1 MAIHFIKDLSE
12 IIENTLAS
20 DLTLVADSG
29 GTKTDWCLISDESAY
44 IIETVSLH
52 PNHLISISEIA
63 FLKLLKQ
70 IASQKNIEFHF
81 FGAGCLQPN
90 NQEIIRNYFAT
101 IPFKFISVQS
111 DLIGA
116 GKALLSNTS
125 GLIGIMGTGSV
136 LCYFDGNTITKLVG
150 GFGYLLGDEGS
161 GYYFGK
167 LMIHH
172 YLSNKCSKALQ
183 QLIENTL
190 GSREEILAKVYSSEG
205 KKIISSI
212 LLLTNDV
219 MIQEEINA
227 IHKLNINLF
236 LDSYLPKETYNRSIS
251 FIGSY
256 AYFHEN
262 ILQELLTQRGWKLE
276 KCIQKPIIPLTENII
291 HRKIS

>member
-1 MAIHFIKDLSE
+1 MAIHFIKDLPE

-29 GTKTDWCLISDESAY
+29 GTKTDWCLISNESAF

-52 PNHLISISEIA
+52 PNHLPSISEIA
-63 FLKLLKQ
+63 FIQFLKQ
-70 IASQKNIEFHF
+70 LASKKNITLHF

-90 NQEIIRNYFAT
+90 NQEIIRNYFAS
-101 IPFKFISVQS
+101 IPFKFIHIQS

-116 GKALLSNTS
+116 GKALLGNGS

-136 LCYFDGNTITKLVG
+136 LCHFDGNTITKLIG
-150 GFGYLLGDEGS
+150 GFGYILGDEGS

-167 LMIHH
+167 LVIQY
-172 YLSNKCSKALQ
+172 YLSNKCSEALRE
-183 QLIENTL
+183 LIENTL

-205 KKIISSI
+205 KKFISSI
-212 LLLTNDV
+212 LLLTENNS
-219 MIQEEINA
+219 IQEEINT
-227 IHKLNINLF
+227 IHKQNINLF
-236 LDSYLPKETYNRSIS
+236 LDSYLPKESHNKSIS

-256 AYFHEN
+256 AHFQEN
-262 ILQELLTQRGWKLE
+262 ILQELISQHGWKLE
-276 KCIQKPIIPLTENII
+276 KCMQKPIIPLTENII